1 MTTQDDQDIWKA
13 FTKQIDPLDKTK
25 GAGST
30 RLNDKVNPYRDQ
42 TGQNHIDQK
51 TGQVKLKPVKVK
63 LQAYQAGDYFKT
75 REPSL
80 QPVLDLRTQD
90 FKYLKVEAAIDLHGL
105 TQVKAQEAL
114 LAFFDISKAMG
125 RKYVLVITGKGKPD
139 TESVLRIFAQQ
150 WFKDNSLYVVG
161 YCVALPKDGGDGAFY
176 VHVRRDRGQ

>member
-1 MTTQDDQDIWKA
+1 MTQQDDQDIWKA

-42 TGQNHIDQK
+42 SGDQTK
-51 TGQVKLKPVKVK
+51 PAKLKPIKVK

-75 REPSL
+75 REASL

-139 TESVLRIFAQQ
+139 AQSVIRILAQQ

-176 VHVRRDRGQ
+176 VHVRRDRGL